1 MVRAVASAALRAR
14 AVIFLACVALAGVA
28 VNPMVLRSTENPAN
42 VPTQGNGN
50 AALTAGAPASGG
62 PFRLENKSYPP
73 GRTLLVGKAGQ
84 VLEEPVRFLVTDTAG
99 VPVAGVSVVLEIV
112 SRPKGAEDAEI
123 ASPVVSDSAGFV
135 SANLSLGK
143 APGDYVISARVASM
157 AGEMP
162 HVSAHALKGNW
173 WLMVVMGIV
182 GGLGMFLF
190 GMELGAGGLQKV
202 AGNKMRDILAK
213 LTTNRVMA
221 VVAGAIIT
229 AVVQSSTA
237 TTVMVVG
244 FVNVALMNLTQAIG
258 VIMGANIGTTLTVQL
273 IAFKISDYALLMM
286 GIGVLLTLVT
296 KRKVYI
302 YTGEIFLGFGMIFY
316 GMAIMSSSVAPLR
329 IQPWFNELML
339 YLAHAP
345 LLGLFVATILSA
357 IMHSGATIGLA
368 VVLASEGLMTMDAA
382 MPIILGANIG
392 TTVTT
397 VIASLGTDTEGRR
410 AALAHMLFN
419 VLGTAIVF
427 PILTYWNQWMRAVT
441 LAMGSNSVAREVANG
456 TMFFNVGATCAF
468 LPFLPWFRKAVE
480 WLVPSKETKEK
491 AFGAK
496 YLNNDLL
503 ETPDLALT
511 AAYQEINRTADIV
524 GEMHQYAM
532 EAFGKDGEAVREK
545 LATHCS
551 EVETLH
557 GQFQSYYIRLA
568 QKNLGLMQSREKQGH
583 VTIMDDLRQISNFL
597 GVDVVNTSARLAQ
610 VGAKFS
616 DEGAR
621 ELRQFHAFTVD
632 LHRQTAQAI
641 RERDRALATAVR
653 GRKDEGEELE
663 RRLRDSHL
671 ARLDAGLQESA
682 ATSSA
687 HMDMLTGIRQMGRH
701 YFRICGALERFLT
714 PPS

>member
-1 MVRAVASAALRAR
+1 
-14 AVIFLACVALAGVA
+14 
-28 VNPMVLRSTENPAN
+28 
-42 VPTQGNGN
+42 
-50 AALTAGAPASGG
+50 
-62 PFRLENKSYPP
+62 
-73 GRTLLVGKAGQ
+73 VGKAGQ

-316 GMAIMSSSVAPLR
+316 GMAVMSSSVAPLR
-329 IQPWFNELML
+329 ILPAFTELML

-345 LLGLFVATILSA
+345 FLGLLVATILSA

-397 VIASLGTDTEGRR
+397 VIASLGTDTEG
-410 AALAHMLFN
+410 
-419 VLGTAIVF
+419 
-427 PILTYWNQWMRAVT
+427 
-441 LAMGSNSVAREVANG
+441 
-456 TMFFNVGATCAF
+456 
-468 LPFLPWFRKAVE
+468 
-480 WLVPSKETKEK
+480 
-491 AFGAK
+491 
-496 YLNNDLL
+496 
-503 ETPDLALT
+503 
-511 AAYQEINRTADIV
+511 
-524 GEMHQYAM
+524 
-532 EAFGKDGEAVREK
+532 
-545 LATHCS
+545 
-551 EVETLH
+551 
-557 GQFQSYYIRLA
+557 
-568 QKNLGLMQSREKQGH
+568 
-583 VTIMDDLRQISNFL
+583 
-597 GVDVVNTSARLAQ
+597 
-610 VGAKFS
+610 
-616 DEGAR
+616 
-621 ELRQFHAFTVD
+621 
-632 LHRQTAQAI
+632 
-641 RERDRALATAVR
+641 
-653 GRKDEGEELE
+653 
-663 RRLRDSHL
+663 
-671 ARLDAGLQESA
+671 
-682 ATSSA
+682 
-687 HMDMLTGIRQMGRH
+687 
-701 YFRICGALERFLT
+701 
-714 PPS
+714 